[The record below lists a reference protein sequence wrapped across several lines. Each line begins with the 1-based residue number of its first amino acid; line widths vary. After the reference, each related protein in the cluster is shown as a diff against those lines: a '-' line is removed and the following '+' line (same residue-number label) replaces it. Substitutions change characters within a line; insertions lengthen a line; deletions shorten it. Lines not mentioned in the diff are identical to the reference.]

1 MTRILIVDDSAD
13 MRALLK
19 AELQHEGYTVQAAE
33 SGRAAI
39 TMQSVFRADIVIT
52 DLFMPD
58 GDGFEVIAKVRENSP
73 ATRIIAISAAKTT
86 MGTDYLALAQ
96 KAGATATLRK
106 PFKMPAL
113 LTLLQSLG
121 VAPPKGH

>member
-13 MRALLK
+13 MRSLMQ
-19 AELQHEGYTVQAAE
+19 AELQHAGYTVQAAE
-33 SGRAAI
+33 NGRAAV
-39 TMQSVFRADIVIT
+39 TMQRVFRAEIVIT

-58 GDGFEVIAKVRENSP
+58 GDGFEVIAKVRESFP
-73 ATRIIAISAAKTT
+73 ATKIIAISAAKTT

-96 KAGATATLRK
+96 KAGAAATLQK

-113 LTLLQSLG
+113 LTLLRS
-121 VAPPKGH
+121 VAG